1 MCENGMNSGGDS
13 MKKTLVLAILVMV
26 PVGVPGPMG
35 QVQGQEGLSK
45 LMASK
50 LKNSQRLLEGLALAD
65 FDKISRSAE
74 ELIQL
79 SKTAEWMV
87 LKTPRYELHSNE
99 FRRAAETV
107 LRKARAKN
115 LDGAALAY
123 FDMTMTCLRCHQYVR
138 EQRDARLP
146 LIEPAGLAR
155 NQ

>member
-1 MCENGMNSGGDS
+1 
-13 MKKTLVLAILVMV
+13 MKKALFLAVLATV
-26 PVGVPGPMG
+26 PLGIPGRISE
-35 QVQGQEGLSK
+35 VQGQEGLSK
-45 LMASK
+45 LMANK

-65 FDKISRSAE
+65 FTKISRSAE

-123 FDMTMTCLRCHQYVR
+123 FDMTMSCLRCHQYVR
-138 EQRDARLP
+138 EQRDVRV
-146 LIEPAGLAR
+146 PAFQPTGLAGTQR
-155 NQ
+155 SNP

>member
-1 MCENGMNSGGDS
+1 
-13 MKKTLVLAILVMV
+13 MKKALFLAVLATV
-26 PVGVPGPMG
+26 PLGIPGRISE
-35 QVQGQEGLSK
+35 VQGQEGLSK
-45 LMASK
+45 LMANK

-65 FDKISRSAE
+65 FTKISRSAE

-107 LRKARAKN
+107 LRKSRAKN

-123 FDMTMTCLRCHQYVR
+123 FDMTMSCLRCHQYVR
-138 EQRDARLP
+138 EQRDARVP
-146 LIEPAGLAR
+146 AFEPTGLAGTQR
-155 NQ
+155 SNP

>member
-1 MCENGMNSGGDS
+1 
-13 MKKTLVLAILVMV
+13 MKRAWFFAVLAIV
-26 PVGVPGPMG
+26 PLGVPAHLSE
-35 QVQGQEGLSK
+35 VQGQEGLSR

-65 FDKISRSAE
+65 FTKISRSAE

-123 FDMTMTCLRCHQYVR
+123 FDMTMSCLRCHQYVR
-138 EQRDARLP
+138 EQRDTRLP
-146 LIEPAGLAR
+146 IIEPTGLATNR
-155 NQ
+155 SAP

>member
-1 MCENGMNSGGDS
+1 
-13 MKKTLVLAILVMV
+13 
-26 PVGVPGPMG
+26 
-35 QVQGQEGLSK
+35 
-45 LMASK
+45 MASK

-65 FDKISRSAE
+65 FGKISRSAE
-74 ELIQL
+74 ELVQL

-87 LKTPRYELHSNE
+87 LKTPRYEVHSKE

-123 FDMTMTCLRCHQYVR
+123 FDMTMSCLRCHQYVR

-146 LIEPAGLAR
+146 GNDSTRLAKAER
-155 NQ
+155 NVP

>member
-1 MCENGMNSGGDS
+1 
-13 MKKTLVLAILVMV
+13 MKKALVLAVLVV
-26 PVGVPGPMG
+26 IPIGAPRPIGE
-35 QVQGQEGLSK
+35 VQGQEGLSR

-50 LKNSQRLLEGLALAD
+50 LKNSQRLLEGLAMAD
-65 FDKISRSAE
+65 FPKISRSAE

-87 LKTPRYELHSNE
+87 LKTPRYEVHSNE

-123 FDMTMTCLRCHQYVR
+123 FDMTMSCLRCHQYVR

-146 LIEPAGLAR
+146 VTQPVRLAR
-155 NQ
+155 SKRGGP

>member
-1 MCENGMNSGGDS
+1 
-13 MKKTLVLAILVMV
+13 MKKALFLAVLALV
-26 PVGVPGPMG
+26 PLGLPGNMSE
-35 QVQGQEGLSK
+35 VQGQEGLSR

-65 FDKISRSAE
+65 FTKISRSAE

-123 FDMTMTCLRCHQYVR
+123 FDMTMSCLRCHQYVR
-138 EQRDARLP
+138 EQRDVRLP
-146 LIEPAGLAR
+146 ASEPTGLALTHR
-155 NQ
+155 SNP